1 MGKRDKTGRLFF
13 SDEEVF
19 AELMNLHIYGG
30 KQVVK
35 ETNLKILSRS
45 YPLYGTGGA
54 DKERDVIMRD
64 ERSRIRYGLE
74 LQDKSDFTMT
84 ERVRMYDACEYEEQ
98 IRTLAKIHKKRKKDG
113 ILPEDRNRIHV
124 NDRIDPVVTM
134 VLYLGEGK
142 WKGRDHLSELF
153 GIDDELKELLGPVMP
168 EEYIRIVEADYVD
181 PKQYSTELH
190 AFFKAMQC
198 RGNKQALDE
207 VMEEDEFHQLSW
219 EAQEAIS
226 AYLNI
231 PELWK
236 KVKKEGI
243 EMCQAYQELKE
254 DWKNEGMEKG
264 IKEGKRKGK
273 REERTAIIQR
283 MIKKGLDEDQ
293 IINLIECTKA
303 EYARAVKLGKR

>member
-19 AELMNLHIYGG
+19 AELMNLHIYEG
-30 KQVVK
+30 KQVIK
-35 ETNLKILSRS
+35 EANLKILPRS

-54 DKERDVIMRD
+54 DKERDVLMRD

-74 LQDKSDFTMT
+74 LQDESDLTMT

-124 NDRIDPVVTM
+124 NDRIDPVVTL

-153 GIDDELKELLGPVMP
+153 GIDDELKELLGDIMP
-168 EEYIRIVEADYVD
+168 DDHIRVVEADYVD
-181 PKQYSTELH
+181 PEQYSTELR

-198 RGNKQALDE
+198 RKNKKELYE
-207 VMEEDEFHQLSW
+207 LMRTEEFQQLSG
-219 EAQEAIS
+219 EAQEAIAS
-226 AYLNI
+226 HLKN
-231 PELWK
+231 PKLLK
-236 KVKKEGI
+236 KMKEEKNM
-243 EMCQAYQELKE
+243 EMCQAFRELEE
-254 DWKNEGMEKG
+254 DWQNEGMEKG
-264 IKEGKRKGK
+264 IKEGKLQVVRQMIKEGLDK
-273 REERTAIIQR
+273 AIIL
-283 MIKKGLDEDQ
+283 K
-293 IINLIECTKA
+293 CTQCTEA
-303 EYARAVKLGKR
+303 EYAKAAKTAKG